1 MTAHYNY
8 VTIRKN
14 KSPLK
19 WSREAKKGC
28 TETLIYLFVYMKPFC
43 LFIDGRVFIFAKL
56 SFNQGPER
64 LERRMTAMNYQKKT
78 VVASVAGL
86 TLEGMDI
93 MFISF
98 AMSMIIA
105 HFHIDMA
112 TGGLI
117 SSITNLGMLVGG
129 TIFGILADKF
139 GRVKV
144 FTYTIILFAIGTAL
158 TGLATNIEQ
167 VYIFRFIAGLGAGG
181 EYGIGMALVAEA
193 WPKNKQGR
201 ASSYVSVGAQYG
213 VILAALLSAL
223 ILPNWGW
230 RGLFFVGIIPVI
242 FAFMVRKNLD
252 ESPEWVAAQKEKKLV
267 KKQGNLKELFATR
280 RTAFT
285 TVALA
290 IMATVQ
296 IAGYNGLMIWLPSML
311 QKSQGLSVS
320 GSALWTIST
329 AVGMIVGMLTF
340 GQFIDRF
347 GMKRTYGIFLI
358 ASAVAV
364 FLYSYASGS
373 AGVLIGGAIVGFFAN
388 GMFAGYGALIS
399 HYYPV
404 EVRSTATNTIFN
416 FGRALGGLSPILVG
430 FILQHANVTVAM
442 GYLAVLYCVSF
453 IAMLSLKKGK
463 AEQTQERFVSTA
475 KAV

>member
-1 MTAHYNY
+1 M
-8 VTIRKN
+8 
-14 KSPLK
+14 
-19 WSREAKKGC
+19 
-28 TETLIYLFVYMKPFC
+28 
-43 LFIDGRVFIFAKL
+43 D
-56 SFNQGPER
+56 
-64 LERRMTAMNYQKKT
+64 YQKKT

-105 HFHIDMA
+105 EFHLDMA

-117 SSITNLGMLVGG
+117 SSITNLGMLFGG
-129 TIFGILADKF
+129 IIFGILADKF

-144 FTYTIILFAIGTAL
+144 FTYTVLLFAIGTAL
-158 TGLATNIEQ
+158 TGLATNVEQ

-181 EYGIGMALVAEA
+181 EYGIGMTLVAEA

-201 ASSYVSVGAQYG
+201 ASSYVSIGAQFG
-213 VILAALLSAL
+213 VILAALLSA
-223 ILPNWGW
+223 ILLPLWGW
-230 RGLFFVGIIPVI
+230 RGLFFVGIVPVI
-242 FAFMVRKNLD
+242 FAFFVRKNLN
-252 ESPEWVAAQKEKKLV
+252 ESPEWLAAQREKQHV
-267 KKQGNLKELFATR
+267 KKQGSVKELFSSPR
-280 RTAFT
+280 IAFT

-290 IMATVQ
+290 VMATVQ
-296 IAGYNGLMIWLPSML
+296 IAGYNGLMIWLPSIL

-329 AVGMIVGMLTF
+329 AVGMIAGMLTF
-340 GQFIDRF
+340 GQIIDRL
-347 GMKRTYGIFLI
+347 GMKKAFGIFLF
-358 ASAVAV
+358 ASAGAV
-364 FLYSYASGS
+364 YLYSFATGA
-373 AGVLIGGAIVGFFAN
+373 AGVLIGGAVVGFFSN

-404 EVRSTATNTIFN
+404 EVRSTATNSIFN

-442 GYLAVLYCVSF
+442 TYLAILYCISF
-453 IAMLSLKKGK
+453 IAMLSLGKGEVEEKKPIK
-463 AEQTQERFVSTA
+463 TLTEAI
-475 KAV
+475 

>member
-1 MTAHYNY
+1 
-8 VTIRKN
+8 VR
-14 KSPLK
+14 L
-19 WSREAKKGC
+19 
-28 TETLIYLFVYMKPFC
+28 
-43 LFIDGRVFIFAKL
+43 GR
-56 SFNQGPER
+56 
-64 LERRMTAMNYQKKT
+64 RRQQMNYQKKT

-105 HFHIDMA
+105 EFHIDFT

-117 SSITNLGMLVGG
+117 SSITNVGMLFGG
-129 TIFGILADKF
+129 MIFGILADKF
-139 GRVKV
+139 GRVRV
-144 FTYTIILFAIGTAL
+144 FTYTILLFAIGTAL

-201 ASSYVSVGAQYG
+201 ASSYVSIGAQFG
-213 VILAALLSAL
+213 VILAALLSA
-223 ILPNWGW
+223 ILLPTWGW

-242 FAFMVRKNLD
+242 FAFIVRKNLN
-252 ESPEWVAAQKEKKLV
+252 ESPEWLALKKGKHLVA
-267 KKQGNLKELFATR
+267 KQGKIKQLFATR
-280 RTAFT
+280 RTALT
-285 TVALA
+285 TIALA

-311 QKSQGLSVS
+311 QQSQGLSVS
-320 GSALWTIST
+320 SSALWTIST
-329 AVGMIVGMLTF
+329 AVGMIAGMLTF
-340 GQFIDRF
+340 GQFMDRL
-347 GMKRTYGIFLI
+347 GMKRTYGIFLF

-364 FLYSYASGS
+364 YLYSYASGS
-373 AGVLIGGAIVGFFAN
+373 TGVLIGGAIVGFFSN

-399 HYYPV
+399 NYYPV
-404 EVRSTATNTIFN
+404 EIRSTATNTIFN

-430 FILQHANVTVAM
+430 FILQHANVTIAM
-442 GYLAVLYCVSF
+442 GYLAILYCISF
-453 IAMLSLKKGK
+453 VAMTSLGKGQVK
-463 AEQTQERFVSTA
+463 QKQETINTLTN
-475 KAV
+475 AV